1 MGFSKQEYWSGVPLP
16 SPKDQHRDIEKII
29 SYIWRC
35 PFLHA
40 YFREI
45 AVDQL
50 LSDVQLFVT
59 PWTVACQAPNY
70 LPNSALH
77 NAGGCNSAHSAAER
91 SYPTSEVRGRSREDP
106 MPEGRRPR
114 GVTPRPRSGPV
125 AESAR
130 LHRHRN
136 SREELPHFRGQ
147 GLRRRGATPRGRSG
161 RQPRVPGCD
170 SAGAG
175 ERSYPTSKVRSGSQE
190 ELPHIQG
197 AVAAR
202 A

>member
-1 MGFSKQEYWSGVPLP
+1 MGFSRQEYWSGVPLP

-91 SYPTSEVRGRSREDP
+91 SYPTSEVRASGRECQ
-106 MPEGRRPR
+106 
-114 GVTPRPRSGPV
+114 
-125 AESAR
+125 AETAQ
-130 LHRHRN
+130 
-136 SREELPHFRGQ
+136 EQP
-147 GLRRRGATPRGRSG
+147 RGATPLPRSG
-161 RQPRVPGCD
+161 
-170 SAGAG
+170 AAA
-175 ERSYPTSKVRSGSQE
+175 ERRYPAWKVRAAAKSARLRQCRSRRK
-190 ELPHIQG
+190 ELPHVQG
-197 AVAAR
+197 QEWQPGGATPHPRSGGCAGTRGPRGATPPSRSGGAAVR
-202 A
+202 R